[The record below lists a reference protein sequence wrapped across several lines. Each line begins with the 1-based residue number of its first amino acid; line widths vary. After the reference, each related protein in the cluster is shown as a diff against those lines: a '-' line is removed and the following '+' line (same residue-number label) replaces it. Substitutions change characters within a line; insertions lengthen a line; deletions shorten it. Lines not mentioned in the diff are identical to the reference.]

1 MHDDEN
7 IFKLRRQEK
16 LHPILVTSVHDTVRN
31 EAAKKR
37 REDLRIQAELDEKRK
52 QETELDYLAPFL
64 AQIGDPTSL
73 NRLDSSSS
81 STYSKFIYADLMR
94 LWSVCKSTF
103 ASRLT

>member
-81 STYSKFIYADLMR
+81 TYLKFNYADLIR
-94 LWSVCKSTF
+94 LWSICKSTF

>member
-81 STYSKFIYADLMR
+81 SKLIYADLMR

>member
-64 AQIGDPTSL
+64 AQIGDPTTL

-81 STYSKFIYADLMR
+81 NYSNFIYADLMR

-103 ASRLT
+103 SSRLT

>member
-1 MHDDEN
+1 LHDNEN
-7 IFKLRRQEK
+7 MFKLRRQEK

-64 AQIGDPTSL
+64 ARSEIQHHLTGLILLHFFFNSL
-73 NRLDSSSS
+73 CRLN
-81 STYSKFIYADLMR
+81 
-94 LWSVCKSTF
+94 
-103 ASRLT
+103 ASLV